1 MKTRVLWL
9 ALAVLAALA
18 AIGSAAAATSY
29 SVLDLGASTD
39 FAEDVNARGD
49 VVGNGGQAFLYSR
62 GVLTFL
68 PTLAAGTFSTALG
81 INDRGDVVGWSNTP
95 TEQHAFLYSAGTIRD
110 LGTLGGGLSIAN
122 DVNNSRQVTG
132 VTWDAAFRTLPF
144 VYERGQMRSLGF
156 DGAGNA
162 INNRGQVAGWFYPQ
176 PQLFFPVRAFLATNA
191 VRRDLGTLPGGVSS
205 VAEDVNDRGQ
215 VVGWSDCGGCVS
227 EHAFLYAGGVMRDLG
242 TLGGAE
248 SHAFAI
254 NNSGQVV
261 GTSTTVEGFPQAFVW
276 SGGVMR
282 NLNDLIPPI
291 SGGFLWEAHGIND
304 RGQIAAYGLIDGDFR
319 AFLLT
324 PSG

>member
-9 ALAVLAALA
+9 ALVVLAALT

-29 SVLDLGASTD
+29 SVIDLGPSTD

-68 PTLAAGTFSTALG
+68 PPLGSGTGGVALG

-95 TEQHAFLYSAGTIRD
+95 DEAHAFLYRAGTMRD
-110 LGTLGGGLSIAN
+110 LGTLGGGFSIAN
-122 DVNNSRQVTG
+122 DVNNAGLVVGASF
-132 VTWDAAFRTLPF
+132 DASFRTRPF
-144 VYERGQMRSLGF
+144 VYSGGQMRALGF
-156 DGAGNA
+156 DGAANA
-162 INNRGQVAGWFYPQ
+162 INNRGQIAGWFYPAA
-176 PQLFFPVRAFLATNA
+176 PLVFPIRAFLATGA
-191 VRRDLGTLPGGVSS
+191 ARRDLGTLLGGTNS
-205 VAEDVNDRGQ
+205 VAEDVNDSGQ
-215 VVGWSDCGGCVS
+215 AVGWSDCGGCVL

-254 NNSGQVV
+254 NNSGHVV
-261 GTSTTVEGFPQAFVW
+261 GTSTTAQGFPQAFVW
-276 SGGVMR
+276 SAGVMR

-304 RGQIAAYGLIDGDFR
+304 RGQIAAYGLIGGDFR